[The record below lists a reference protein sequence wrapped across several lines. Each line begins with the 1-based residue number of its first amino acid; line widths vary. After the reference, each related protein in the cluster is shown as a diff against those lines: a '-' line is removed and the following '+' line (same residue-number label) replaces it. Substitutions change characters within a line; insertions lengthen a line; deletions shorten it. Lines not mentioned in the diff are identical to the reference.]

1 MLAGGN
7 DEDEIV
13 ATGVSGVG
21 VIDGSDHTTRSANGA
36 SASASASAV
45 GSAISGGSSTSGA
58 GDGRDSTKSF
68 DILAVLTARWG
79 VLMDAYQEEEANKV
93 GHPLGHPSLVY
104 LLTLLFVYSV
114 CLLTRYLKY
123 ISHDICHISCV
134 SYVYSSPSPSYVY
147 SSPPPSST
155 HHRPN

>member
-1 MLAGGN
+1 MAGGN

-36 SASASASAV
+36 SASASAV
-45 GSAISGGSSTSGA
+45 GSAISGSASTSG
-58 GDGRDSTKSF
+58 GRDSTKSF

-134 SYVYSSPSPSYVY
+134 PYVYSYSSPSPSSVY